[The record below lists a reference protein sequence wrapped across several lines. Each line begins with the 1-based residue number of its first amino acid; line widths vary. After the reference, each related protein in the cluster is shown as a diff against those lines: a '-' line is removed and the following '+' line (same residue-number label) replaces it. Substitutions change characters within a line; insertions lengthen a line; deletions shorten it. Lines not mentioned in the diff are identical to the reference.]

1 MEKMEEHSLQN
12 NWAKLARGSSLL
24 RQAMKGGK
32 IKMDIKSRYEVIADL
47 EEKKRSLIVQRD
59 NLDKNLKMLERELKE
74 LRRNIEDKQEEI
86 ANYKESMKVDK
97 ATTTELIKSV
107 DASLDRLTKIS
118 KDK

>member
-24 RQAMKGGK
+24 RQVMKGGK

-59 NLDKNLKMLERELKE
+59 SLDKRLKDLEKELKE
-74 LRRNIEDKQEEI
+74 LKRDIKDKQEEI
-86 ANYKESMKVDK
+86 KEFKESMKQDK
-97 ATTTELIKSV
+97 ETTTELIKSV
-107 DASLDRLTKIS
+107 DASLERLTKVS